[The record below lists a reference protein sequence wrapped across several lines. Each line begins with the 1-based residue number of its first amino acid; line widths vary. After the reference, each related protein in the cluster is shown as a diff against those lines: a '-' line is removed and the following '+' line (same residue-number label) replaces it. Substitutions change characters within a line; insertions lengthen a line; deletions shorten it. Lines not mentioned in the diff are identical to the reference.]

1 MLKQFYLDIKNNKS
15 DLALPVWVLSLCFL
29 FGFGVLC
36 AIMFNV
42 DDPGAWFPVG
52 TIVAMFCLLLLA
64 VITFAK
70 YHMEFMLALSMGRT
84 RSDFMGSYAL
94 RSVLMMAIGYG
105 VLLLLYWLE
114 LTIGKKLFAEWPLG
128 AEFDFLFDWRI
139 VVGALVGSV
148 VLPMFLGALYSR
160 FGKKFLVPLW
170 FAWMGLCILGPQF
183 LDEES
188 AIYNAS
194 ITVALRSALSK
205 VPEWGWYSI
214 VAAAVVGMG
223 AGIYA
228 LGKKQMVR

>member
-15 DLALPVWVLSLCFL
+15 DLAMPVWVLSLCFL
-29 FGFGVLC
+29 FGFGMLC

-42 DDPGAWFPVG
+42 DDPGAWFPLG
-52 TIVAMFCLLLLA
+52 TIVGIFCLVLCA
-64 VITFAK
+64 IITFAK

-84 RSDFMGSYAL
+84 RTAFMGSYAL

-105 VLLLLYWLE
+105 LLLLLYWVE
-114 LTIGKKLFAEWPLG
+114 LTIGKKLFAAWPLG
-128 AEFDFLFDWRI
+128 IELNFLFDWRVI
-139 VVGALVGSV
+139 VSILVIPMT
-148 VLPMFLGALYSR
+148 LAMFLGALYSR

-170 FAWMGLCILGPQF
+170 FLWMGLCILGPQF

-214 VAAAVVGMG
+214 VVAAVVGMG

>member
-15 DLALPVWVLSLCFL
+15 DLAMPVWVLSLCFL

-36 AIMFNV
+36 LIMFTV
-42 DDPGAWFPVG
+42 DDPGVWFPVG
-52 TIVAMFCLLLLA
+52 TIVGIFCLVLMA

-84 RSDFMGSYAL
+84 RTAFMGAYAL
-94 RSVLMMAIGYG
+94 RSLLMMSIGYV
-105 VLLLLYWLE
+105 VLLLLYWVE
-114 LTIGKKLFAEWPLG
+114 LTVGKKLFAEWPLG
-128 AEFDFLFDWRI
+128 IEFDFLFDARI
-139 VVGALVGSV
+139 VIVFLVGAV
-148 VLPMFLGALYSR
+148 VLSMFIGALYSR

-214 VAAAVVGMG
+214 AAAAVVGMG